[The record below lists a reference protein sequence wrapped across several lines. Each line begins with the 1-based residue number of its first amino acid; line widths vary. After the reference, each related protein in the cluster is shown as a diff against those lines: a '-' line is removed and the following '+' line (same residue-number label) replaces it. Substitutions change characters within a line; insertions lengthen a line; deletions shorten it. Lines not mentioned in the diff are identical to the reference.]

1 MSQWLVTLTS
11 LRARLQE
18 REAGQGMVE
27 YGLIIAAVAI
37 AVIIAIFALGPK
49 IASMFSTA
57 GASLSSDRNKK
68 ANFATVSP
76 REVLGRVVS
85 LPIETW
91 NYLSQ
96 GPSVRH
102 IGPMAQDFH
111 TAFGVGEDDTHIN
124 MVDANGVALAAIQGL
139 YQLVQE
145 QELQLTVLE
154 ARLAALEARER
165 ELTLA

>member
-1 MSQWLVTLTS
+1 
-11 LRARLQE
+11 
-18 REAGQGMVE
+18 
-27 YGLIIAAVAI
+27 
-37 AVIIAIFALGPK
+37 
-49 IASMFSTA
+49 MFNSA

-68 ANFATVSP
+68 ANFATVNA

-139 YQLVQE
+139 YHLVQE
-145 QELQLTVLE
+145 QEMQLRSSRPVWPRSRPGSASSPSPSSSSQHTH
-154 ARLAALEARER
+154 
-165 ELTLA
+165 